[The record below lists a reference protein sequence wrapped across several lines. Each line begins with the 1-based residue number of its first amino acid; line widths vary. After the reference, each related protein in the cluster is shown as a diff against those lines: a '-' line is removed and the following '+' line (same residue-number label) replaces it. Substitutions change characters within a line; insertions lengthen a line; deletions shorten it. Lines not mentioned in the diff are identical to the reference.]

1 MSTII
6 ELTEQE
12 LADLRAF
19 TKEIEPTAAIR
30 SAMTEYLRLARRLQL
45 KSLSGQLTMDDNWQA
60 LEAAE
65 LRKSNGNERS
75 GAN

>member
-1 MSTII
+1 MSTTI

-19 TKEIEPTAAIR
+19 TKETEPTAAIR

-60 LEAAE
+60 LETAE
-65 LRKSNGNERS
+65 LRESNGNERS